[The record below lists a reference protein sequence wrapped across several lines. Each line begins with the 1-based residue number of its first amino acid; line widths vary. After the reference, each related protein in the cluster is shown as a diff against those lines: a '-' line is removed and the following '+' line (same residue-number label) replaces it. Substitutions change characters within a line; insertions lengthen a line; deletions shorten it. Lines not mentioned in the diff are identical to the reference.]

1 MSEEEKKG
9 RSRKQPKEE
18 PQETSLGKEIL
29 SWLQIIVAAVVIAF
43 VLNNFVIANSR
54 IPTGSMENTIMVPQP
69 CDRFQVV
76 LYKGWSGKRGYCD
89 FPLSG

>member
-43 VLNNFVIANSR
+43 VLNNLLLQTAAFQPAPWK
-54 IPTGSMENTIMVPQP
+54 IPLCPTAV
-69 CDRFQVV
+69 
-76 LYKGWSGKRGYCD
+76 
-89 FPLSG
+89 

>member
-29 SWLQIIVAAVVIAF
+29 SWLQIDCCC
-43 VLNNFVIANSR
+43 
-54 IPTGSMENTIMVPQP
+54 GG
-69 CDRFQVV
+69 DRFCF
-76 LYKGWSGKRGYCD
+76 K
-89 FPLSG
+89 